1 MIMRMFNAQGVT
13 GLLFLA
19 ANMAVV
25 PASASPFSDLPG
37 RWTGSGSVKMSNGNS
52 EQLKC
57 VATYFVAGGGTSLQQ
72 NLRCASTSYKIDAT
86 ASVQVNK
93 GHVSGVWH
101 EKIHSASGSVAGRII
116 GNGFNLTIEGEN
128 FSAAMS
134 VTTSLCKQS
143 VRITPRGFDISEI
156 SLRLAKC

>member
-1 MIMRMFNAQGVT
+1 M
-13 GLLFLA
+13 
-19 ANMAVV
+19 
-25 PASASPFSDLPG
+25 
-37 RWTGSGSVKMSNGNS
+37 
-52 EQLKC
+52 
-57 VATYFVAGGGTSLQQ
+57 ATYFVAGGGTSLQQ